1 MLSRALNNPDIPT
14 EKRMSAK
21 DFFDETNEDT
31 FGPAKP
37 KELLSS
43 KDNNSKKSES
53 KFRGSTPE
61 GVSNSSSDEVEWI
74 ESSDKKASTSRSSK
88 KSSKKSK
95 KSSKKKHKH
104 KSKKSKRKSSKHS
117 KKKRKRSSTSSSS
130 SGSSSD

>member
-1 MLSRALNNPDIPT
+1 MLSRALNNPDILT

-21 DFFDETNEDT
+21 DFFDDTNEDT

-37 KELLSS
+37 KALIS
-43 KDNNSKKSES
+43 KDYSKKSKS
-53 KFRGSTPE
+53 RGSTPE

-74 ESSDKKASTSRSSK
+74 ESSDKKAK

-104 KSKKSKRKSSKHS
+104 KSKSKKSKRKSSKNS

-130 SGSSSD
+130 SGSSTD

>member
-21 DFFDETNEDT
+21 DFFDDTNEDT

-37 KELLSS
+37 KALIS
-43 KDNNSKKSES
+43 KDYSKKSKS
-53 KFRGSTPE
+53 RGSTPE

-74 ESSDKKASTSRSSK
+74 ESSDKKAK

-104 KSKKSKRKSSKHS
+104 KSKSKKSKRKSSKHS

-130 SGSSSD
+130 SGSSTD

>member
-21 DFFDETNEDT
+21 DFFDGTNKDT

-37 KELLSS
+37 KALIS
-43 KDNNSKKSES
+43 KDYSKKSKS
-53 KFRGSTPE
+53 RGSTPE

-74 ESSDKKASTSRSSK
+74 ESSDKKAK

-104 KSKKSKRKSSKHS
+104 KSKSKKSKRKSSKNS

-130 SGSSSD
+130 SGSSTD

>member
-21 DFFDETNEDT
+21 DFFDDTNEDT

-37 KELLSS
+37 KALIS
-43 KDNNSKKSES
+43 KDYSKKSKS
-53 KFRGSTPE
+53 RGSTPE

-74 ESSDKKASTSRSSK
+74 ESSDKKAK

-104 KSKKSKRKSSKHS
+104 KSKSKKSKRKSSKNTVSH
-117 KKKRKRSSTSSSS
+117 
-130 SGSSSD
+130 

>member
-21 DFFDETNEDT
+21 DFFDDTNEDT

-37 KELLSS
+37 KALNS
-43 KDNNSKKSES
+43 KGYSKKSKS
-53 KFRGSTPE
+53 RGSTPE

-74 ESSDKKASTSRSSK
+74 ESSDKKAK

-95 KSSKKKHKH
+95 KSSKKKHKYKS

-130 SGSSSD
+130 SGSSTD

>member
-21 DFFDETNEDT
+21 DFFDDTNEDS

-37 KELLSS
+37 KALIS
-43 KDNNSKKSES
+43 KDYSKKSKS
-53 KFRGSTPE
+53 RGSTPE

-74 ESSDKKASTSRSSK
+74 ESSDKKAK

-104 KSKKSKRKSSKHS
+104 KSKSKKSKRKSSKHS

-130 SGSSSD
+130 SGSSTD

>member
-21 DFFDETNEDT
+21 DFFDDTNEDT

-37 KELLSS
+37 KALIS
-43 KDNNSKKSES
+43 KDYSKKSKS
-53 KFRGSTPE
+53 RGSTPE

-74 ESSDKKASTSRSSK
+74 ESSDKKAK

-104 KSKKSKRKSSKHS
+104 KSKSKKSKRKSSKNS

-130 SGSSSD
+130 SGSSTD

>member
-21 DFFDETNEDT
+21 DFFDDTNEDT

-37 KELLSS
+37 KALNS
-43 KDNNSKKSES
+43 KDYSKNSKS
-53 KFRGSTPE
+53 RGSTPE

-74 ESSDKKASTSRSSK
+74 ESSDKKAK

-104 KSKKSKRKSSKHS
+104 KSKSKKSKRKSSKHS

-130 SGSSSD
+130 SGSSTD

>member
-21 DFFDETNEDT
+21 DFFDDTNEDS

-37 KELLSS
+37 KALIS
-43 KDNNSKKSES
+43 KDYSKKSKS
-53 KFRGSTPE
+53 RGSTPE

-74 ESSDKKASTSRSSK
+74 ESSDKKAK

-104 KSKKSKRKSSKHS
+104 KSKSKKSRRKSSKHS

-130 SGSSSD
+130 SGSSTD

>member
-21 DFFDETNEDT
+21 DFFDDTNEDT

-37 KELLSS
+37 KALNS
-43 KDNNSKKSES
+43 KDYSKKSKS
-53 KFRGSTPE
+53 RGSTPE

-74 ESSDKKASTSRSSK
+74 ESSDKKAK

-104 KSKKSKRKSSKHS
+104 KSKSKKSKRKSSKHS
-117 KKKRKRSSTSSSS
+117 KKKSKRSSTSSSS
-130 SGSSSD
+130 SGSSTN

>member
-21 DFFDETNEDT
+21 DFFDDTNEDT

-37 KELLSS
+37 KALIS
-43 KDNNSKKSES
+43 KDYSKKSKS
-53 KFRGSTPE
+53 RGSTPE

-74 ESSDKKASTSRSSK
+74 ESSDKKAK

-104 KSKKSKRKSSKHS
+104 KSKSKKSKRKSSKHS

>member
-21 DFFDETNEDT
+21 DFFDDTNEDT

-37 KELLSS
+37 KALIS
-43 KDNNSKKSES
+43 KDYSKKSKS
-53 KFRGSTPE
+53 RGSTPE

-74 ESSDKKASTSRSSK
+74 ESTDKKAK

-104 KSKKSKRKSSKHS
+104 KSKSKKSKRKSSKNS

-130 SGSSSD
+130 SGSSTD